1 MNGKPYTNFSDN
13 DKMNT
18 SGYSNQMPVK
28 CMEKG
33 GVLEVKRVGPIVQ
46 YRDGGVTYTNKED
59 EKTKIKHQ

>member
-1 MNGKPYTNFSDN
+1 
-13 DKMNT
+13 MNT

-46 YRDGGVTYTNKED
+46 YRDGGMTYTNKKD